1 MSFKNLLVHV
11 DETAAC
17 AARLLRAAL
26 APAEA
31 QDAHLTGLA
40 LAAEISLPSY
50 VGGQLPPEI
59 LEARHAQ
66 ALERG
71 RAAAASFTKAGPAKP
86 RELAEKKSDA
96 EALTFQ

>member
-11 DETAAC
+11 DETEAC
-17 AARLLRAAL
+17 AGRLRAAL
-26 APAEA
+26 ALAKA

-40 LAAEISLPSY
+40 LASEIALPSY

-59 LEARHAQ
+59 LETQHAQ

-71 RAAAASFTKAGPAKP
+71 RAAAASFTKAVESSGMSVDCRVTTP
-86 RELAEKKSDA
+86 RGVK
-96 EALTFQ
+96 